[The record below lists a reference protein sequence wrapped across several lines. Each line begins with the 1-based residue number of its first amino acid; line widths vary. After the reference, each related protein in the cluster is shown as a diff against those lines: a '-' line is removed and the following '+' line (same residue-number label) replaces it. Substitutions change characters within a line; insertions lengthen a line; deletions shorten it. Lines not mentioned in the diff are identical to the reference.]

1 MFSRRPSPPVGEY
14 RPPRQVNRGAAPSG
28 PPGARG
34 SWTTPK
40 RMIWTGAFAAVTIVG
55 TIYGAGLKTRQEY
68 HTEKK
73 QVLEAPIEERIRTL
87 ETRRA
92 QLVTQRR
99 PLEKKLEE
107 LRLRVQKEEN
117 KTPNTTDGHS

>member
-1 MFSRRPSPPVGEY
+1 MFSRGPPPKTAVY
-14 RPPRQVNRGAAPSG
+14 RPPRQVQRGAAAAPSS
-28 PPGARG
+28 ARG

-55 TIYGAGLKTRQEY
+55 AIYGAGLKWQQDY

-73 QVLEAPIEERIRTL
+73 QVLEAPIDERIRTL

-92 QLVTQRR
+92 QLVNQRR

-107 LRLRVQKEEN
+107 LRLRVQEEKKN
-117 KTPNTTDGHS
+117 EAPETTDGRS

>member
-1 MFSRRPSPPVGEY
+1 MSSRRPPPTAAY
-14 RPPRQVNRGAAPSG
+14 RPPRRIHRGAAPPS
-28 PPGARG
+28 ARG

-55 TIYGAGLKTRQEY
+55 TIYGAGLKTQQEY

-73 QVLEAPIEERIRTL
+73 QVLKAPVEERIHAL
-87 ETRRA
+87 EARRA

-107 LRLRVQKEEN
+107 LRLRVQKEEEER
-117 KTPNTTDGHS
+117 PETTDSRP